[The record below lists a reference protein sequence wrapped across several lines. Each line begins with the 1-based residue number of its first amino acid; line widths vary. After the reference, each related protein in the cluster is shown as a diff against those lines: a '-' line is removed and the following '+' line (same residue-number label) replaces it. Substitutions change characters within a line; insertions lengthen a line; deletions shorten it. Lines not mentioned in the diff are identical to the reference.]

1 MQMQSVWHASNVS
14 TYRRLMPVNALQL
27 NNLVRCPPL
36 LLFPLFHPSR
46 LSSSF
51 LSSANFTA
59 ILFLGSFFLSSNKLL
74 NFYPILPRFSLSL
87 SLSALMIF
95 FASLNFALS
104 GLYNNLIFAYFLSN
118 SYGHFIRR
126 FILSFLLSLIFWI
139 SSLLFIIFLFHHSFS
154 LSPFPLFLFPNFLR
168 IRLSFS

>member
-1 MQMQSVWHASNVS
+1 MQSVWHASNVS

-59 ILFLGSFFLSSNKLL
+59 ILFPGSFFLSSNKLL
-74 NFYPILPRFSLSL
+74 NFYSILPRFSHSFSL

-95 FASLNFALS
+95 FASLNFVLS
-104 GLYNNLIFAYFLSN
+104 SLYNNLIFAYFLSN
-118 SYGHFIRR
+118 SCGHFIHYF
-126 FILSFLLSLIFWI
+126 FIIYYFFFLSLIFRI
-139 SSLLFIIFLFHHSFS
+139 SSLYLIFLFYHSFS
-154 LSPFPLFLFPNFLR
+154 LSSFSSFLFP
-168 IRLSFS
+168 IS